1 MLIEIPVLIGFDCRD
16 RYALER
22 SHNLRR
28 MFTMRYDTD
37 TNSKAP
43 VEFCSEWPPK
53 PDSSWWPDKSDVLV
67 SLLSTSADKEIT
79 KRAAADSE
87 TYSAVTS
94 HNQTET

>member
-37 TNSKAP
+37 PDRNAP
-43 VEFCSEWPPK
+43 VEFCNEWPPK
-53 PDSSWWPDKSDVLV
+53 HDSSWWPDKSDVLV
-67 SLLSTSADKEIT
+67 GLLTANADKEIA
-79 KRAAADSE
+79 KRAAADPESYAALYPQE
-87 TYSAVTS
+87 RADG
-94 HNQTET
+94 